1 MSLTVGTRPLAANL
15 IRFCEPI
22 FTFVRD
28 EVGPSLN
35 PTSRMQLRSIIFS
48 ALFIIDFGLPAFAQ
62 SERALLIDFNNGDKR
77 SDGTVAW
84 HTEQVKTSDGR
95 DDLAI
100 RADVDIP
107 GRNLKLTM
115 LLRRNLDPSVP
126 ASHLIELTFTVPP
139 DFIDGGM
146 GNVFSTLLEPNEMSV
161 AGAMLLGTT
170 FKTHVDGQFVNALS
184 DKPVDIC
191 QNLAALNDN
200 IWLAVY
206 FNGAKRKPN
215 VFRPAVS
222 DQSLWFSKG
231 ETGQR
236 VFDAVFAAWEKT
248 SEAGARSAVCRPS

>member
-1 MSLTVGTRPLAANL
+1 MFTRALATANFT
-15 IRFCEPI
+15 RFCEPI

-28 EVGPSLN
+28 EVGPS
-35 PTSRMQLRSIIFS
+35 PKPASCMQLRSFILS
-48 ALFIIDFGLPAFAQ
+48 VLFMIAFGLPAIAQ
-62 SERALLIDFNNGDKR
+62 SERAALVDFNNGDKR

-84 HTEQVKTSDGR
+84 RTEQVKTSDGR

-115 LLRRNLDPSVP
+115 TLRRNLDPSVP

-146 GNVFSTLLEPNEMSV
+146 GDAFFMFLGPKEMSV
-161 AGAMLLGTT
+161 AGGGLLGSS
-170 FKTHVDGQFVNALS
+170 FKTRVDGQYVEALS
-184 DKPVDIC
+184 DKPDDIC
-191 QNLAALNDN
+191 RNLAALNEN
-200 IWLAVY
+200 AWLAVY
-206 FNGAKRKPN
+206 INGAKRKPG

-231 ETGQR
+231 EAGQR
-236 VFDAVFAAWEKT
+236 VFDAAFAAWEKT
-248 SEAGARSAVCRPS
+248 SEAGARSTVCHPS